1 MKKSLILALATVL
14 IATFSTSS
22 LLAEPP
28 EGKGW
33 KADKEQKK
41 YDKEM
46 RKKEREYEREEA
58 KKRRELEREEA
69 KDQREYDREE
79 RKHREEMKREDRKYR
94 DDRDRY
100 EDDDRDDYEDR
111 RERYETE
118 SSIQDDA
125 IDTAVESA
133 MPESLKGTA
142 AEDVIRDEAKRWWE
156 R

>member
-1 MKKSLILALATVL
+1 MKKSLILPLATLL
-14 IATFSTSS
+14 IATFSASS
-22 LLAEPP
+22 LLADPP

-58 KKRRELEREEA
+58 KDRREYEREEA
-69 KDQREYDREE
+69 KDRREYEREE
-79 RKHREEMKREDRKYR
+79 RKHREEMDREDRE
-94 DDRDRY
+94 RY

-111 RERYETE
+111 RERYESD
-118 SSIQDDA
+118 SSFTDDA
-125 IDTAVESA
+125 VDTAVESA
-133 MPESLKGTA
+133 MPESLKGTVT
-142 AEDVIRDEAKRWWE
+142 EDVIREEARRWWE